1 MKLVPLKA
9 LGSIYTGNTPSKKE
23 RKFYEAKDIPF
34 IKPDIIS
41 DSKLS
46 EITHTEEYISNLAR
60 NNARIIPKN
69 SILVTCIGSI
79 GKIGITGPGEY
90 AFNQQINAIVPN
102 AGINVRYLAY
112 CLLFNKKKL
121 CEIANNAVV
130 PIINKKQFSDFCV
143 SINPDIKVQKDIV
156 RTLDILA
163 CIIKHR
169 QSQLAKLDELVKC
182 RFVELFGDPILN
194 EKKWITKPVK
204 ELTTKVGSGATPK
217 GGDSSYKDSGIS
229 LIRSLNV
236 HNNIFKTKELAHIDN
251 EQANQLSNVTIQSGD
266 VLLNITGASVARCC
280 IVPDDILPAR
290 VNQHVCIIRCND
302 MLNPLFLERL
312 LTSDNYQT
320 YLWNVAEG
328 GGGTRQALTKQQ
340 IENVSII
347 TPPITLQA
355 TFATFVSR
363 IDKLRFVIQQS
374 LDEAQKLFD
383 SLMQKYF
390 D

>member
-1 MKLVPLKA
+1 MRVKLEQVCSRGSSNLMQKEIAELTGAYPIFGAAGQIGTADFYHQGQPYVAVVKDGAGIGRTMLLPAFSSVIGTLQYLIPNEKVLPDYLCYVVQHMKLAKYFSGATIPHIYFRDYKNEEFNLESLDRQREIV
-9 LGSIYTGNTPSKKE
+9 SILN
-23 RKFYEAKDIPF
+23 RIQ
-34 IKPDIIS
+34 
-41 DSKLS
+41 
-46 EITHTEEYISNLAR
+46 
-60 NNARIIPKN
+60 RII
-69 SILVTCIGSI
+69 
-79 GKIGITGPGEY
+79 
-90 AFNQQINAIVPN
+90 AH
-102 AGINVRYLAY
+102 R
-112 CLLFNKKKL
+112 
-121 CEIANNAVV
+121 
-130 PIINKKQFSDFCV
+130 
-143 SINPDIKVQKDIV
+143 
-156 RTLDILA
+156 RT
-163 CIIKHR
+163 
-169 QSQLAKLDELVKC
+169 QLAKLDELVKC

-363 IDKLRFVIQQS
+363 IDKLRFVEQIRRSMHYMVQIR
-374 LDEAQKLFD
+374 
-383 SLMQKYF
+383 
-390 D
+390 